1 MPLWSTHE
9 IELLIK
15 EIEQRH
21 CLWNIL
27 NFEYKDRVKTSD
39 ARKKVLDRDQMEI
52 NKYSMCDLVLI
63 KMLKISF

>member
-9 IELLIK
+9 IELSIK
-15 EIEQRH
+15 EIEERQ

-27 NFEYKDRVKTSD
+27 NSEYKDRVKTSD

-52 NKYSMCDLVLI
+52 NKYSMCDLVLV